1 MLTTLVT
8 WIWALIGSRPKVKSA
23 PGRKSVAYSGF
34 VIPSTGKLWVNKPGW
49 FTYETVI
56 ASIRDFLAN
65 NPLEDG
71 VKYYMVMDNA
81 PWHRKAKRLIK
92 ENLDGI
98 YQDIVDKV
106 VFVYLPPYS
115 PDLNPIE
122 QVWRI
127 VRREV
132 THNRYFA
139 TLEDLTQRLDNYFAL
154 YVKPNQKFSSLCS
167 FNFHKR
173 KSQTNSVA

>member
-1 MLTTLVT
+1 M
-8 WIWALIGSRPKVKSA
+8 KSA

-81 PWHRKAKRLIK
+81 H
-92 ENLDGI
+92 
-98 YQDIVDKV
+98 
-106 VFVYLPPYS
+106 S
-115 PDLNPIE
+115 IE
-122 QVWRI
+122 
-127 VRREV
+127 
-132 THNRYFA
+132 
-139 TLEDLTQRLDNYFAL
+139 
-154 YVKPNQKFSSLCS
+154 KPNG
-167 FNFHKR
+167 
-173 KSQTNSVA
+173 

>member
-1 MLTTLVT
+1 MLTTLVM

-23 PGRKSVAYSGF
+23 PGRKNVAYSGF
-34 VIPSTGKLWVNKPGW
+34 VVPSTGKLWVNKPGW

-65 NPLEDG
+65 N
-71 VKYYMVMDNA
+71 MVMDNA

-92 ENLDGI
+92 ENLNGI

-122 QVWRI
+122 QVWR
-127 VRREV
+127 VARREV
-132 THNRYFA
+132 THNRYFP
-139 TLEDLTQRLDNYFAL
+139 TLEDLTKRLDDYFAL
-154 YVKPNQKFSSLCS
+154 YAKPNQKFSSLCS

-173 KSQTNSVA
+173 KSQTDSSA